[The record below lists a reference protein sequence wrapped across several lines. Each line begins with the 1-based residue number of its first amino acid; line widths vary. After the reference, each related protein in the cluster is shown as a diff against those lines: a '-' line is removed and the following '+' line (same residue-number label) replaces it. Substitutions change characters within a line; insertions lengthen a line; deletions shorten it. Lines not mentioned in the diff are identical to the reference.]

1 MCGKKTKTTT
11 VCLPGAGVEDVRQRV
26 GTVMGPVTG
35 GYVLVHVGAN
45 EADKVGT
52 TELLESYR

>member
-26 GTVMGPVTG
+26 GKVMGPVKG
-35 GYVLVHVGAN
+35 GYVLVRAN